1 MALNKPW
8 GFESPLSHHS
18 SSPRAVEACLGGA
31 PRKDTVTPVTP
42 DLPESR
48 VLAALS
54 PRGRRILSFRE
65 VAKEILGPSPD
76 EASLDAL
83 REEVDAL

>member
-42 DLPESR
+42 EIPDNR

-54 PRGRRILSFRE
+54 PRGQRILTFRE
-65 VAKEILGPSPD
+65 LAKGLLGPSPD
-76 EASLDAL
+76 EAAL
-83 REEVDAL
+83 EYLAG